1 MKKHARILLG
11 SLWLMQAL
19 LVSTPVSTHIWDQ
32 RSLRKQLI
40 LHLAAKAENAKGQRE
55 LQVGKELASFA
66 ESAVHEASSTSTV
79 GTRVHWVCSYYHCP
93 CGCGLA
99 IWWLRYLVTSL

>member
-1 MKKHARILLG
+1 
-11 SLWLMQAL
+11 MQAL
-19 LVSTPVSTHIWDQ
+19 LVSPPVSTHIWDQ

-55 LQVGKELASFA
+55 LQVGKELPLLQSQLYTRPPP
-66 ESAVHEASSTSTV
+66 TSTV
-79 GTRVHWVCSYYHCP
+79 GTRVHWACSYYHCP